1 MKKFLLVSLA
11 GVAMVLAFVL
21 PNLFAADAPVAAEA
35 PRVDAPGD
43 DYMIPKPEG
52 IEPKELSIPF
62 PHSVH
67 AEFDCARCH
76 HTGDVTQGCTDS
88 GCHDLFV
95 ATTPEERR
103 DIRFFEKAYH
113 DQCIGCHRELKK
125 AGAPTGPVA
134 CVGCHPKPE
143 EPKPAG

>member
-1 MKKFLLVSLA
+1 MKRSMIMSLA
-11 GVAMVLAFVL
+11 VVAMVLAFVL
-21 PNLFAADAPVAAEA
+21 PNLSAAVAPGAAVA
-35 PRVDAPGD
+35 PPGD
-43 DYMIPKPEG
+43 DFMIPKPEG
-52 IEPKELSIPF
+52 IVPKELTIPF

-67 AEFDCARCH
+67 AEYACGRCH
-76 HTGDVTQGCTDS
+76 HTEDVTQSCIDA

-95 ATTPEERR
+95 AVTPEERR
-103 DIRFFEKAYH
+103 DIRYFEKAYH
-113 DQCIGCHRELKK
+113 DLCIGCHRDLRK